1 MTVAGPRRRM
11 RAEDRREQILDITHA
26 IVDEEGFEAASPKRV
41 AEAAGIT
48 RPVLYQQFGDMGGLF
63 VALLERELER
73 ARDQVIGLVAP
84 EAEGETEGELFVA
97 VLRAMLGAMAEAP
110 ARWRLFLLTPKG
122 APSVLHER
130 LAASDELVRQFFQEA
145 LAAAYPDLKDPEMSS
160 VMIQAAGREL
170 LRLRMTD
177 PERATD
183 DRLAAAVADLVAL
196 AARGSEA
203 PSAS

>member
-1 MTVAGPRRRM
+1 MSGIAG
-11 RAEDRREQILDITHA
+11 AL
-26 IVDEEGFEAASPKRV
+26 
-41 AEAAGIT
+41 
-48 RPVLYQQFGDMGGLF
+48 GGSKGTLWNHF
-63 VALLERELER
+63 PSKE
-73 ARDQVIGLVAP
+73 
-84 EAEGETEGELFVA
+84 ELFVA